1 MLPHR
6 PPPSPGRGPPLL
18 PDRGTSAYP
27 AVMDKDGLIPI
38 GRFARLTDLSPR
50 YSASWTSAASS
61 APSSS
66 TPSRATGTTPTHRR
80 APRPSS
86 TSAVRSA
93 SPWTRWPTCSPPRRR
108 ASCGA
113 TSRATAA
120 VVAAQLAE
128 KSRLLRLLDRELAR
142 GEGLLAFEV
151 ALKEQPAV
159 LVMSAAGSV
168 PRTHPHDPWALEAR
182 LAPGRRGGAIQIA
195 RQGEEPDRH
204 GVILYH
210 SDFSVDDEISF
221 EVCIPVPR
229 RLPGCPGVE
238 CKELPAAR
246 AASLTFTGPYD
257 TIWNAHAEL
266 RGVGHRPRLRAGRPA
281 AGDGHRGGVG
291 HRRPAGVGDGAVG
304 PASLDLPPWET
315 CILPDTGP
323 DQRDR
328 RRTRP
333 RGYVHEDHACG

>member
-1 MLPHR
+1 M
-6 PPPSPGRGPPLL
+6 
-18 PDRGTSAYP
+18 DR
-27 AVMDKDGLIPI
+27 DELIPI

-50 YSASWTSAASS
+50 YLRKLDERGLLSPVLVDPESRYRYYSHAQTRPAALVHLGRQIGLTMDQMADLLAASEE
-61 APSSS
+61 
-66 TPSRATGTTPTHRR
+66 GEL
-80 APRPSS
+80 
-86 TSAVRSA
+86 RSHLE
-93 SPWTRWPTCSPPRRR
+93 RYR
-108 ASCGA
+108 G
-113 TSRATAA
+113 
-120 VVAAQLAE
+120 VVATQIAE

-151 ALKEQPAV
+151 TLKEQPAV
-159 LVMSAAGSV
+159 LVMSAAGST
-168 PRTHPHDPWALEAR
+168 PRTHPHDPWALEAA
-182 LAPGRRGGAIQIA
+182 LRRVGAAAALQIA

-266 RGVGHRPRLRAGRPA
+266 AAWVTDHGYAQAGPLR
-281 AGDGHRGGVG
+281 
-291 HRRPAGVGDGAVG
+291 
-304 PASLDLPPWET
+304 ET
-315 CILPDTGP
+315 GIVEESDTDDP
-323 DQRDR
+323 QEWV
-328 RRTRP
+328 TELSIP
-333 RGYVHEDHACG
+333 VA